1 MNQETKELVM
11 TILTK
16 ISEVFDER
24 KLSDDK
30 VLEIT
35 QLAAF
40 MTFDILIDDE
50 SVVGDAKLKELCDR
64 MYTKGIKMR
73 EDRRARLEVA
83 EKLLD
88 SIKK

>member
-16 ISEVFDER
+16 ASEVFDEK
-24 KLSDDK
+24 KLTEEK

-35 QLAAF
+35 QLSAF
-40 MTFDILIDDE
+40 ITFDILIDDE
-50 SVVGDAKLKELCDR
+50 SVAGDAKLKELCDR
-64 MYTKGIKMR
+64 MYAKGIELR
-73 EDRRARLEVA
+73 EERRARLEVA

>member
-16 ISEVFDER
+16 ASEVFDEK
-24 KLSDDK
+24 KLTEEK

-40 MTFDILIDDE
+40 ITLDILIDDE
-50 SVVGDAKLKELCDR
+50 SAVGDAKLKELCDR
-64 MYTKGIKMR
+64 MYAMGIKMR
-73 EDRRARLEVA
+73 EERRARLEVA

>member
-16 ISEVFDER
+16 ASEVFDEK
-24 KLSDDK
+24 KLTEEK

-35 QLAAF
+35 QLSAF
-40 MTFDILIDDE
+40 ITLDILIDDE
-50 SVVGDAKLKELCDR
+50 SVAGDAKLKELCDR
-64 MYTKGIKMR
+64 MYAMGIKMR
-73 EDRRARLEVA
+73 EERRARLEVA

>member
-16 ISEVFDER
+16 ASEVFDEK
-24 KLSDDK
+24 KLTEEK

-40 MTFDILIDDE
+40 ITLDILIDDE
-50 SVVGDAKLKELCDR
+50 SAVGDAKLKELCDR
-64 MYTKGIKMR
+64 MYAKGIELR
-73 EDRRARLEVA
+73 EERRARLEVA